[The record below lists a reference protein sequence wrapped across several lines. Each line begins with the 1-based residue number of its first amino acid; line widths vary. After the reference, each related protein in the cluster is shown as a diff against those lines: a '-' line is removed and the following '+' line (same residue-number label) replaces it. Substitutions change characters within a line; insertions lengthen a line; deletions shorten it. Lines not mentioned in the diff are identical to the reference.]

1 MIEKAKPAMVVEFL
15 KRVQSVVWNRKFLL
29 SRERE
34 RFGLAPARTEEGDMI
49 CILYGCSVPVI
60 LRQHHTG
67 VDSYFELIGEA
78 YVHGLMDGEG
88 MNSRSESDAT
98 EFKLR

>member
-1 MIEKAKPAMVVEFL
+1 MVVEFL

-29 SRERE
+29 SQDRG
-34 RFGLAPARTEEGDMI
+34 RFGLAPAATEEGDMI

-60 LRQHHTG
+60 LRRHGTD
-67 VDSYFELIGEA
+67 VDPYFELIGEA

-88 MNSRSESDAT
+88 INGRSEADAT
-98 EFKLR
+98 QFKLC